1 LNTLFN
7 SQQHTQ
13 AYFLTPPY
21 VKAPILLMI
30 FKVLILG
37 TVFSTGSTAN
47 YEDGDSA
54 QLRIINGDRA
64 PYDAYQWFAKG
75 NGCGATLVSPEFVI
89 TASHCDEYRFD
100 RVRIGAVCTGNANED
115 YGNCDSDFEVRY
127 SKNMFEPDNGGDLKL
142 IQLTE
147 RSTITPADI
156 DRGLSDSY
164 VGGTYKWCQR
174 KATLDPCDTLMII
187 HLF

>member
-1 LNTLFN
+1 
-7 SQQHTQ
+7 
-13 AYFLTPPY
+13 
-21 VKAPILLMI
+21 MI

-47 YEDGDSA
+47 YEDGGS
-54 QLRIINGDRA
+54 LRIINGDRA

-75 NGCGATLVSPEFVI
+75 NGCGAALVSPEFVI

-100 RVRIGAVCTGNANED
+100 RVRIGAVCTGDANED
-115 YGNCDSDFEVRY
+115 YGNCNSDFEVRY

-164 VGGTYKWCQR
+164 VGGTYKWRQR
-174 KATLDPCDTLMII
+174 KATLDPCNTCIISMII